1 MLHIERLTKTFPTK
15 PLFLEASAHL
25 KPGTRVGLV
34 GPNGSGKTSLLRMI
48 LNENDIESGRIRQ
61 RPHLRIGY
69 LPQELET
76 LPGNT
81 ILDATHRNEFPE
93 YEAKRILAGLGFQ
106 EGDWNRK
113 IRTLSGGYRMRVAL
127 AYLLLSAPDV
137 LMLDE
142 PTNHLD
148 KPTQRWLENFLL
160 NSTFTLLIISHD
172 IKFLD
177 TMVTHIWEV
186 RNHTLQEYR
195 GNYTR
200 FQKLKAERDAQ
211 EEAAANRQA
220 KEVSR
225 VQSFVDRFRYQAN
238 KAKQVQ
244 SRIKALEKVKRIEL
258 QRDTKRLKFKF
269 PEPPASGREVLDLQN
284 IHKRYGENIVY
295 QGLDFSIERGQRV
308 AFVGENGA
316 GKSTLLKILAGVLEF
331 EEGKRTV
338 GHGVT
343 VHYFAQH
350 QAEILHPEH
359 SILDSLEEAA
369 PLAERNFLRGLAG
382 AFLFSGDDQHK
393 PIKALSGGERNRV
406 ALARMLVEPANT
418 LLLDEPT
425 NHLDP
430 ASVDMLTDALL
441 QFPGTI
447 VFISHDPTFLMR
459 VSTRVVEI
467 DEGKARDYIGDY
479 EYYCWKRAKEL
490 EDQIPPEAKSEK
502 KKSKKK
508 QKPQKDKPTT
518 ESFTNGTNPTTG
530 AAPPRAPSRRD
541 LSKSIARLEKQVSH
555 VEKEIA
561 QLEEQIKAR
570 DVELAAPETYQDYS
584 RWNELH
590 QEREK
595 WTHDLDRLT
604 HKWDDL
610 NTQLESQKSKIS

>member
-34 GPNGSGKTSLLRMI
+34 GPNGSGKTSIMRMI
-48 LNENDIESGRIRQ
+48 LNDDDIESGRIRQ

-76 LPGNT
+76 LPGHT

-106 EGDWNRK
+106 ESDWDRK
-113 IRTLSGGYRMRVAL
+113 VQTLSGGYRMRVAL

-148 KPTQRWLENFLL
+148 KPTQQWLEGFLL
-160 NSTFTLLIISHD
+160 NSPFTLLIISHD
-172 IKFLD
+172 IEFLD
-177 TMVTHIWEV
+177 KMVTHIWEV

-211 EEAAANRQA
+211 EEAAANRQS
-220 KEVSR
+220 KEISR

-238 KAKQVQ
+238 KASQVQ
-244 SRIKALEKVKRIEL
+244 SRIKQLEKVKRIEL
-258 QRDTKRLKFKF
+258 QRDSKRLRFKF
-269 PEPPASGREVLDLQN
+269 PEPPTSGKQVLSLQD
-284 IHKRYGENIVY
+284 IHKRYGEKIVY
-295 QGLDFSIERGQRV
+295 QGLDFSVDRGQRV
-308 AFVGENGA
+308 GLVGENGA
-316 GKSTLLKILAGVLEF
+316 GKSTLLKMLTGILEF
-331 EEGKRTV
+331 EKGSRTV

-343 VHYFAQH
+343 IHYFAQH
-350 QAEILHPEH
+350 QAEILNSEH
-359 SILDSLEEAA
+359 TILDSLEEAA
-369 PLAERNFLRGLAG
+369 PQAERNFLRGLAG
-382 AFLFSGDDQHK
+382 AFLFSGNDQLK

-430 ASVDMLTDALL
+430 ASVDMLTDALI

-447 VFISHDPTFLMR
+447 IFISHDPTFLMR
-459 VSTRVVEI
+459 VATRVVEI

-479 EYYCWKRAKEL
+479 EYYLWKRAKEL
-490 EDQIPPEAKSEK
+490 EDQIPPEANLENKKTK
-502 KKSKKK
+502 KKE
-508 QKPQKDKPTT
+508 KPRP
-518 ESFTNGTNPTTG
+518 EHATNG
-530 AAPPRAPSRRD
+530 APSPSVATATPSRRD
-541 LSKSIARLEKQVSH
+541 LSKTIARLDKQVAKM
-555 VEKEIA
+555 EEDIA
-561 QLEEQIKAR
+561 TLEEQIKVR
-570 DVELAAPETYQDYS
+570 DVELANPATYQDYA
-584 RWNELH
+584 RWNALH
-590 QEREK
+590 QEREQ
-595 WTHDLDRLT
+595 WTRDLDRLT
-604 HKWDDL
+604 HKWGDL
-610 NTQLESQKSKIS
+610 SATLESQKAQI

>member
-34 GPNGSGKTSLLRMI
+34 GPNGSGKTSIMRMI
-48 LNENDIESGRIRQ
+48 LNDDDIESGRIRR

-76 LPGNT
+76 LPGHT

-93 YEAKRILAGLGFQ
+93 YEAKRILSGLGFQ
-106 EGDWNRK
+106 ETDWDRK
-113 IRTLSGGYRMRVAL
+113 LQTLSGGYRMRVAL

-148 KPTQRWLENFLL
+148 KPTQQWLEGFLL
-160 NSTFTLLIISHD
+160 NSPFTLLIISHD
-172 IKFLD
+172 IEFLD
-177 TMVTHIWEV
+177 KMVTHIWEV

-211 EEAAANRQA
+211 EEAAANRQS
-220 KEVSR
+220 KEISR

-238 KAKQVQ
+238 KASQVQ
-244 SRIKALEKVKRIEL
+244 SRIKQLEKVKRIEL
-258 QRDTKRLKFKF
+258 QRDSKRLRFKF
-269 PEPPASGREVLDLQN
+269 PEPPPSGKQVLSLQD
-284 IHKRYGENIVY
+284 IHKRYGEKIVY
-295 QGLDFSIERGQRV
+295 QGLDFSVDRGQRV
-308 AFVGENGA
+308 GLVGENGA
-316 GKSTLLKILAGVLEF
+316 GKSTLLKMLTGILEF
-331 EEGKRTV
+331 EKGSRTV

-343 VHYFAQH
+343 IHYFAQH
-350 QAEILHPEH
+350 QAEILNSEH
-359 SILDSLEEAA
+359 TILDSLEEAA
-369 PLAERNFLRGLAG
+369 PQAERNFLRGLAG
-382 AFLFSGDDQHK
+382 AFLFSGNDQLK

-430 ASVDMLTDALL
+430 ASVDMLTDALI

-447 VFISHDPTFLMR
+447 IFISHDPTFLMR
-459 VSTRVVEI
+459 VATRVVEI

-479 EYYCWKRAKEL
+479 EYYLWKRAKEL
-490 EDQIPPEAKSEK
+490 EDQIPPEANLQNKKTKRKEK
-502 KKSKKK
+502 
-508 QKPQKDKPTT
+508 PAT
-518 ESFTNGTNPTTG
+518 EHHTNG
-530 AAPPRAPSRRD
+530 APSPSVAQNTPSRRD
-541 LSKSIARLEKQVSH
+541 LSKTIARLDKQVAKM
-555 VEKEIA
+555 EEDIA
-561 QLEEQIKAR
+561 TLEEQIKVR
-570 DVELAAPETYQDYS
+570 DVELANPATYQDYA
-584 RWNELH
+584 RWNALH
-590 QEREK
+590 QEREQ
-595 WTHDLDRLT
+595 WTRDLDRLT
-604 HKWDDL
+604 QKWGDL
-610 NTQLESQKSKIS
+610 SATLESQKAQI

>member
-1 MLHIERLTKTFPTK
+1 MLHVERLTKTFPTK

-48 LNENDIESGRIRQ
+48 LNDNDIESGRIRK

-81 ILDATHRNEFPE
+81 ILDAAHRDEYPE

-106 EGDWNRK
+106 EGDWDRK
-113 IRTLSGGYRMRVAL
+113 IQALSGGYRMRVAL

-148 KPTQRWLENFLL
+148 KPTQRWLENFLI
-160 NSTFTLLIISHD
+160 NSSFTLLIISHD
-172 IKFLD
+172 IEFLD
-177 TMVTHIWEV
+177 KMVTHIWEV

-220 KEVSR
+220 KEINR

-238 KAKQVQ
+238 KATQVQ

-258 QRDTKRLKFKF
+258 QRDTKRLRFKF
-269 PEPPASGREVLDLQN
+269 PEPPASGREVLEMQN
-284 IHKRYGENIVY
+284 IHKRYGEKIVY
-295 QGLDFSIERGQRV
+295 QGLDFAIERGQRI

-316 GKSTLLKILAGVLEF
+316 GKSTLLKMLAGVLEF

-343 VHYFAQH
+343 IHYFAQH

-359 SILDSLEEAA
+359 SILDSLEDAA
-369 PLAERNFLRGLAG
+369 PMAERNFLRGLAG
-382 AFLFSGDDQHK
+382 AFLFTGDDQHK

-430 ASVDMLTDALL
+430 SSVDMLTDALL

-490 EDQIPPEAKSEK
+490 EEQMPPEAERPK

-508 QKPQKDKPTT
+508 EKGKKEQPTK
-518 ESFTNGTNPTTG
+518 EHVTNGAATTT
-530 AAPPRAPSRRD
+530 AAPSTAPSRRD
-541 LSKSIARLEKQVSH
+541 LSKSIARLEKQVANA
-555 VEKEIA
+555 ENEIA
-561 QLEEQIKAR
+561 RLEEQIKAR

-584 RWNELH
+584 RWNTLH

-595 WTHDLDRLT
+595 WTRDLDRLT
-604 HKWDDL
+604 HKWGDL
-610 NTQLESQKSKIS
+610 TAQLEKQQSQIL